1 MKVTQLQASAL
12 SSFMQTK
19 EGKFCYISLCRMNEP
34 RYNGTKSIKCSCSP
48 YWRHTLDL
56 VAFQTDYNG
65 NAARSLQLCVF
76 EKWINKKGAL
86 MMATAFG

>member
-1 MKVTQLQASAL
+1 MKVTESASAL

-19 EGKFCYISLCRMNEP
+19 EGKPHISLCRMNFEP
-34 RYNGTKSIKCSCSP
+34 TYNGTKSIKCSWSP
-48 YWRHTLDL
+48 YWRHALAL
-56 VAFQTDYNG
+56 VAFQIDYNG